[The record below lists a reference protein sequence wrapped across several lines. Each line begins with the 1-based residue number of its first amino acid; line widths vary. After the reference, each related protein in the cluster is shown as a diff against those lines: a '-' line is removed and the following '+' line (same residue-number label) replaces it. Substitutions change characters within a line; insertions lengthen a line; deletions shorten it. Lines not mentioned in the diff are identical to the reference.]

1 MMDIDISVDGEQIR
15 QLHCE
20 RLDETETYD
29 DEFGTFDLTCYELTY
44 ENREADESH
53 TAKVWHCREEGPMAL
68 ASTAIHTAVAQFGL
82 DEIEDPEMKTHVT
95 DDPDPT
101 GGD

>member
-29 DEFGTFDLTCYELTY
+29 DEFGTFDLSCYELTY
-44 ENREADESH
+44 ENADDTHE
-53 TAKVWHCREEGPMAL
+53 TEIWHCREEGPMAL
-68 ASTAIHTAVAQFGL
+68 ASTAIYTAVAEFGL
-82 DEIEDPEMKTHVT
+82 EEIEDPEVKTHVT
-95 DDPDPT
+95 DDSYPA